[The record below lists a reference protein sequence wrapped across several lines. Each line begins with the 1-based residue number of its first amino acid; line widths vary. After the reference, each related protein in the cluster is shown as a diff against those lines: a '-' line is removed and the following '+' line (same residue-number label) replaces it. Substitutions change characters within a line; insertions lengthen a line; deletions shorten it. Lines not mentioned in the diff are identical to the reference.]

1 MSNTDL
7 INFDNTRGANY
18 GPPTNVVF
26 SNGLYRIPAGHVL
39 DARPGVILFNGS
51 LLDNAPNGNLIQGT
65 TFPAPNT
72 VESSGNTN
80 TSILSSYD
88 VTATDNIYTAISA
101 SANFDVIG
109 GDRVAVIAS
118 SSGVQSTITNH
129 LRSAVIGSG
138 EVVITAPDPSHDF
151 VGHTY
156 VLGSFGVRKSGGS
169 GYSSGFVG
177 SGGDS
182 EIKSRDSLAPGTTLN
197 RITQS
202 GFLNSGA
209 GSIDTSQ
216 VNVNGLIGNASI
228 IGSGTCRI
236 YVTDSFPT
244 SLRTVCLS
252 SVTSDMVG
260 CQRTTLCGALN
271 AVLSGCDR
279 VFATGSTPTATSV
292 TNCAVFG
299 TTSPTASNQAAFG
312 TDILVRNNRDL
323 TVEAGFS
330 SAAQGHIGNYREVT
344 TGTTTLLVTDGT
356 IKLSPGTTLTL
367 PLSSTM
373 AANYPLDKDRNWTII
388 ADPVTLGNL
397 VPPVMNVTAPNLING
412 KTNWTSHVFRA
423 PGQRLRLSL
432 VNTASTTGW
441 YIADDVEY
449 NAYVFTTVDNNFGV
463 APPQSDANQLPL
475 TANKA
480 AHDVI
485 GAASYVRFEG
495 LTQNASNLISVATPP
510 GFAVNIVS
518 GLDISYSFE
527 IFFSANAAAG
537 YIIRADLFNVTTNT
551 IVTGSYIE
559 IGGNNGREGT
569 QIVSKTCRGTV
580 VLGAN
585 TFQLR
590 ISQDTANPISAAAS
604 IRNVQVN
611 INAGL

>member
-39 DARPGVILFNGS
+39 DARPGTILFNGS
-51 LLDNAPNGNLIQGT
+51 LLDNAPNGNLIQGS
-65 TFPAPNT
+65 TFPSPDT
-72 VESSGNTN
+72 VTVTGNSSNSTILSSTGVTADNIVE
-80 TSILSSYD
+80 TSILASENVVINITNDSTESFNNFVAASTD
-88 VTATDNIYTAISA
+88 VTLDDTGDRLRHCAIIGCAGGATRISGSSFRCVIIGSVSCNFVSDPSLANAGDSLITGSSTCGFLSNNASHRYSHITA
-101 SANFDVIG
+101 SANSQI
-109 GDRVAVIAS
+109 VA
-118 SSGVQSTITNH
+118 T
-129 LRSAVIGSG
+129 
-138 EVVITAPDPSHDF
+138 
-151 VGHTY
+151 
-156 VLGSFGVRKSGGS
+156 SGGRSRNFISSCAGAILTDTSSTSLQSCLS
-169 GYSSGFVG
+169 GT
-177 SGGDS
+177 
-182 EIKSRDSLAPGTTLN
+182 ATGTNYTWL
-197 RITQS
+197 
-202 GFLNSGA
+202 G
-209 GSIDTSQ
+209 GSIPS
-216 VNVNGLIGNASI
+216 
-228 IGSGTCRI
+228 
-236 YVTDSFPT
+236 
-244 SLRTVCLS
+244 
-252 SVTSDMVG
+252 
-260 CQRTTLCGALN
+260 
-271 AVLSGCDR
+271 
-279 VFATGSTPTATSV
+279 ATAV
-292 TNCAVFG
+292 TNCFVWG
-299 TTSPTASNQAAFG
+299 NTSPTASNQAAFG
-312 TDILVRNNRDL
+312 TDVLVRNNRDL
-323 TVEAGFS
+323 TIETGFVNS
-330 SAAQGHIGNYREVT
+330 AQGHVGNYRAVT

-367 PLSSTM
+367 PLSSAM

-388 ADPVTLGNL
+388 ADPVTPGNL

-590 ISQDTANPISAAAS
+590 ISQDTAFPISAAAS